1 MAAEDSRADL
11 DVREDNMAK
20 KIYIGNLSFS
30 TTEETLT
37 SLFSRFGEVDSANI
51 IKDKVTGQSK
61 GFGFVEMSDEKS
73 ADSAIAF
80 LHQKEVDGRRIRVSV
95 AEEKPHFNRN
105 STRN

>member
-1 MAAEDSRADL
+1 
-11 DVREDNMAK
+11 MAK
-20 KIYIGNLSFS
+20 KVYIGNLSFS

-37 SLFSRFGEVDSANI
+37 ALFSRFGEVDSANI
-51 IKDKVTGQSK
+51 IKNKVTGQSK
-61 GFGFVEMSDEKS
+61 GFGFVEMSDEKC
-73 ADSAIAF
+73 ADSAIAA